1 MADSMK
7 YKGGIIM
14 LKTNKVYGNLNDYI
28 GLHRVLIYGSSDEI
42 NISKSSNGGYHL
54 FLTSNKG
61 FSYGYGLDAL
71 KMAITDFE
79 LLQDKT
85 IEERKQFI
93 FKILEENIKEELNSW

>member
-1 MADSMK
+1 
-7 YKGGIIM
+7 M
-14 LKTNKVYGNLNDYI
+14 LKTNRVYGNLNDYI
-28 GLHRVLIYGSSDEI
+28 GLHRVLIYGASDEM

-61 FSYGYGLDAL
+61 FSYGFNLNAL

-93 FKILEENIKEELNSW
+93 FQILEENMKEELNSW